1 MYANDEVRSRNEKLN
16 GRFNLMINPKLPIQ
30 TQINKFVT
38 EPIAFHLHKNR
49 LFLDKMAKKEK
60 PQMSTRDILSK
71 IDKEMK
77 VVDSR
82 VEKAMQKREK
92 LYIKQGRSENLNK
105 SSPN

>member
-1 MYANDEVRSRNEKLN
+1 
-16 GRFNLMINPKLPIQ
+16 
-30 TQINKFVT
+30 
-38 EPIAFHLHKNR
+38 
-49 LFLDKMAKKEK
+49 MAKKEK